1 LARAAATVEDLK
13 EGRLPPVC
21 AKTGEAADD
30 YVPIEFNSTPGWT
43 WILLLFGIILFLI
56 ARAFS
61 TIRVVGLV
69 PFSEVARRRRRAFN
83 WLCVGFLLVSVV
95 VLVIGIRTDTAV
107 VLTGVAM
114 LIATALVALLGVPFV
129 VPFGQVVGDWVWLS
143 FVDRRFADALD
154 RWYGDRRP
162 P

>member
-1 LARAAATVEDLK
+1 M
-13 EGRLPPVC
+13 C

-30 YVPIEFNSTPGWT
+30 YVPIEFTSTPGWT
-43 WILLLFGIILFLI
+43 WILLLFGIIPFLI

-61 TIRVVGLV
+61 TVRVVGLV

-83 WLCVGFLLVSVV
+83 WLCIGFLLVSVV

-114 LIATALVALLGVPFV
+114 LVATALFALLGVPFV

-143 FVDRRFADALD
+143 LVDRRFADALD
-154 RWYGDRRP
+154 RWYGDNRP

>member
-1 LARAAATVEDLK
+1 M
-13 EGRLPPVC
+13 
-21 AKTGEAADD
+21 
-30 YVPIEFNSTPGWT
+30 VP
-43 WILLLFGIILFLI
+43 L
-56 ARAFS
+56 
-61 TIRVVGLV
+61 
-69 PFSEVARRRRRAFN
+69 SEVAHRRRRAFN

-114 LIATALVALLGVPFV
+114 LIATALLALLGVPFV
-129 VPFGQVVGDWVWLS
+129 VPLGQVVGDWVWLS